1 MVGWQQSQTWKL
13 LKVVLQNTFYLVPN
27 FENRYAHQV
36 ILCALEILLKR
47 AYNKEAMTQPFEE
60 WKRNKESKHPQFKS
74 WSSKCDME
82 MLLLH
87 FVRSLRSKNVTLF
100 VESLE
105 EMLPFCFVLDHL
117 NYARS
122 NYELSSVLLKDLK
135 SLSSTNPT
143 IYISFLEG
151 DFVVTKTF
159 RNFSS
164 IPIDHAHEK
173 KKQAGERGWWHYW
186 VDRKHSSVNMLD
198 GLWARNSYNSQ
209 RVRREHA

>member
-1 MVGWQQSQTWKL
+1 
-13 LKVVLQNTFYLVPN
+13 
-27 FENRYAHQV
+27 
-36 ILCALEILLKR
+36 
-47 AYNKEAMTQPFEE
+47 MTQPFEE

-87 FVRSLRSKNVTLF
+87 FVRSLRSKSVTLF

-122 NYELSSVLLKDLK
+122 NYELSSVLLKHLK

-143 IYISFLEG
+143 IYTSFLEG

-173 KKQAGERGWWHYW
+173 KKKLVKEDGGTIGLTENTAALTCWMVCGPEIAIIVNEFEENMPSCRGW
-186 VDRKHSSVNMLD
+186 NLF
-198 GLWARNSYNSQ
+198 ASQ
-209 RVRREHA
+209 TNQKFPR

>member
-1 MVGWQQSQTWKL
+1 
-13 LKVVLQNTFYLVPN
+13 
-27 FENRYAHQV
+27 
-36 ILCALEILLKR
+36 
-47 AYNKEAMTQPFEE
+47 MTQPFEV
-60 WKRNKESKHPQFKS
+60 WKRNKESKHPQVKS

-82 MLLLH
+82 MLLLR

-105 EMLPFCFVLDHL
+105 EMLPFCFVLDYL
-117 NYARS
+117 NYARL
-122 NYELSSVLLKDLK
+122 NYGLLSVLLKDLK

-143 IYISFLEG
+143 IYTSFLEG

-159 RNFSS
+159 RKFLS
-164 IPIDHAHEK
+164 IPINHAH
-173 KKQAGERGWWHYW
+173 
-186 VDRKHSSVNMLD
+186 DRKHSSVNMLD